1 VQQAVYF
8 SGGNDMA
15 ITAGSMGADTANLY
29 MTTER
34 TVVATVDY
42 FDEDTCTREI
52 TDGFPSTGAMRPT
65 EGQLLPRST

>member
-1 VQQAVYF
+1 
-8 SGGNDMA
+8 
-15 ITAGSMGADTANLY
+15 MGADTANLY

-52 TDGFPSTGAMRPT
+52 TDGFPSTGAVRPT